1 VCMCMHTSST
11 LRVCFLILGYYHQ
24 SNTRL
29 LFVLAPRMWS
39 HRSLPTTP
47 EACAISAPSLYVS
60 VVMIKSF
67 FYLYEMSF
75 ILISQ
80 VISRVLFPNLACAL
94 PSLVDRPPST
104 SPPTLCPSAMP
115 PRWSPSTC
123 CPRYYPGPWITFSV
137 AKYFTLR
144 NEHLHTET

>member
-1 VCMCMHTSST
+1 MCAVCCIRIGIHTCMHTSST

-29 LFVLAPRMWS
+29 LFVLAPRTWS

-80 VISRVLFPNLACAL
+80 VISRVLFPNLAARSPL
-94 PSLVDRPPST
+94 LLTGPLRHRLRPYARQ
-104 SPPTLCPSAMP
+104 LCRHGG
-115 PRWSPSTC
+115 PRPH
-123 CPRYYPGPWITFSV
+123 V
-137 AKYFTLR
+137 ARGTILD
-144 NEHLHTET
+144 HG